1 MADPALEE
9 LLTSTEVQT
18 ARIRLQDYDEAE
30 AAANR
35 NPDGVQELA
44 ALRDALVEMPNA
56 VRTLGRPQASLSTTT
71 TANPAGSLRSRQLA
85 GTARG
90 RCVRRRDRPRFRG
103 PSGWCAATPGS
114 AP

>member
-56 VRTLGRPQASLSTTT
+56 VRTLMAAIDRAGQTAGEPQYDYH
-71 TANPAGSLRSRQLA
+71 R
-85 GTARG
+85 
-90 RCVRRRDRPRFRG
+90 
-103 PSGWCAATPGS
+103 
-114 AP
+114 